1 MPFKGWWGGFF
12 KDLGSAGG
20 AMVLLSAVG
29 GAFVHSYISNKWA
42 AEAGREPGDPKQE
55 LKTAAVMIVPTLA
68 YGAAHAMG
76 KIPDNDAANI
86 IGNLCGG
93 VLVWETA
100 NLAETLV
107 TILEGDVEL
116 AELI

>member
-1 MPFKGWWGGFF
+1 M
-12 KDLGSAGG
+12 
-20 AMVLLSAVG
+20 LSAIG

-42 AEAGREPGDPKQE
+42 AAAGMEPGDPKQE
-55 LKTAAVMIVPTLA
+55 LKTFAVMAVPTLA

-86 IGNLCGG
+86 IGNMCGG
-93 VLVWETA
+93 VLVWEAA

-107 TILEGDVEL
+107 TILEGEGGFAGL
-116 AELI
+116 T